1 MNYFVF
7 CILRPRLWL
16 CLLGGLLGAANAM
29 AATDGTAVAAEII
42 ARGDAAVQAYRPE
55 QALPTAAEFSSLY
68 FDVFEAKGME
78 LDLGVKAP
86 ALKSEL
92 EVLFGSVNS
101 QSMHSADPAQL
112 QASWQQLRAKLEE
125 AGQLYA
131 QPQDDGF
138 VPTLLQSM
146 LILVREG
153 TEAMLVVGALATYLR
168 RAGGADRVWVVHA
181 GVGAAVVLSL
191 LTSWAL
197 VMLLQSVSASRTVV
211 EGVSL
216 LLASGVLFYVSFW
229 LFSKREAQRWQ
240 AWIAQQLDSAL
251 SSGSVVA
258 LGLAAF
264 LAVYREGAETVLFYH
279 ALYATQAQQASAVW
293 LGLCFGL
300 AVLCGEYLLYRHCA
314 ARLPMKAFFGATAA
328 LLYAMAVVFLGQA
341 VVELQAGGWLPSTA
355 IAGAP
360 HIAWLGLAPTVQG
373 LGAQIGMAVLPVL
386 AWLGMRKKGATPALA
401 AR

>member
-1 MNYFVF
+1 MNHFVSF
-7 CILRPRLWL
+7 ALRCRLWL
-16 CLLGGLLGAANAM
+16 CLLGMLWSASNAL
-29 AATDGTAVAAEII
+29 AATDGAAVAAEIM
-42 ARGDAAVQAYRPE
+42 ARGDAAVHAYRPE
-55 QALPTAAEFSSLY
+55 QALPTAAVFSSLY
-68 FDVFEAKGME
+68 FDVFEAQGME

-86 ALKSEL
+86 ALKAEL
-92 EVLFGSVNS
+92 ELLFGSVNS
-101 QSMHSADPAQL
+101 HAMHGVPPDQL
-112 QASWQQLRAKLEE
+112 QASWHQLRTKLEE

-131 QPQDDGF
+131 QPQDSGF
-138 VPTLLQSM
+138 VPTLLQSL

-197 VMLLQSVSASRTVV
+197 VMLLQSVAASRTVV

-251 SSGSVVA
+251 SSGSVAA

-279 ALYATQAQQASAVW
+279 ALHAAQPQQSGAVW
-293 LGLCFGL
+293 LGLCAGL
-300 AVLCGEYLLYRHCA
+300 AILGSEYLLYRHFA
-314 ARLPMKAFFGATAA
+314 VHLPMKAFFGATAA

-341 VVELQAGGWLPSTA
+341 AVELQAGGWLPSTPL
-355 IAGAP
+355 AGAP
-360 HIAWLGLAPTVQG
+360 HVAWLGLAPTLQG
-373 LGAQIGMAVLPVL
+373 LGAQLAMAVLPL
-386 AWLGMRKKGATPALA
+386 CAWLATRPRPAAAAMA